1 MKLCLWAIVLFQVN
15 DQCYVCWASKHSCV
29 GYIWVTGGAVSYF
42 PWACWVYRQ
51 DRADQG
57 RVGVRSVCHQLQG
70 TSTPTLPRR
79 LAKFWNCS
87 LGPVVLGMSD
97 MCRLTEKKGNYFSL
111 RAYVLAYNLQSTTL
125 KDLSRNKLIQIHT
138 FCEFSKPELIL
149 LKCMGDWRD
158 DYKE

>member
-1 MKLCLWAIVLFQVN
+1 MCNCSIPGQWPMLCMLSIKALMCWLYLSHRGSCKLYPVSLLSVQ
-15 DQCYVCWASKHSCV
+15 
-29 GYIWVTGGAVSYF
+29 TG
-42 PWACWVYRQ
+42 
-51 DRADQG
+51 QG
-57 RVGVRSVCHQLQG
+57 RPGPGVRSVCHQLQG